1 MTEYLS
7 GLRTGGSKATQ
18 KFDPTNLGELASIID
33 QVRTRSGELSA
44 MINEVDKASKL
55 GSDSSMYMR
64 SKARFMSDIEFL
76 FFHASGTLRKNARL
90 GFDYKKQLVHERVAF
105 DFGYGF
111 EAIHES
117 HVNWGPPMT
126 EGDCHAIT
134 EAGWHID
141 RYQYVI
147 FPGDEFEAK
156 YLKIHTGTGP
166 DREGVGIIIRKTSA
180 PYIPASHVVFSI
192 IAEVDTVKHDYMPA
206 SNPC

>member
-1 MTEYLS
+1 MTEYLG
-7 GLRTGGSKATQ
+7 GLRTAGSKATQ
-18 KFDPTNLGELASIID
+18 KFDPTGLGEMADVIAQVCARSNELADLISHA
-33 QVRTRSGELSA
+33 E
-44 MINEVDKASKL
+44 KFSKL
-55 GSDSSMYMR
+55 GSDHPMYMR
-64 SKARFMSDIEFL
+64 SKARFMTDLEFL

-90 GFDYKKQLVHERVAF
+90 GYDYKRQLTHERVAF

-117 HVNWGPPMT
+117 HVNWGTPIT
-126 EGDCHAIT
+126 EGDCHPIT
-134 EAGWHID
+134 ESGWHAD

-147 FPGDEFEAK
+147 FPGDEFEVK
-156 YLKIHTGTGP
+156 YLKIHTGAGP

-180 PYIPASHVVFSI
+180 PYIPASHVVFSL